1 MTLLPLS
8 GRFCTLLIL
17 SRRRAKSVRLKG
29 LADVPTP
36 GHGQGAGPGGDK
48 FLRSKDA
55 GNAGRGR
62 SAAASKRG
70 ERSSS
75 RALQPGSPEA
85 EHNAANQRRPD
96 NKKGDH
102 SRGRPS

>member
-1 MTLLPLS
+1 MTLLLVS

-17 SRRRAKSVRLKG
+17 SRRAKSVRLKG

-62 SAAASKRG
+62 SAAACKRG
-70 ERSSS
+70 ERSSAGPFS
-75 RALQPGSPEA
+75 LKAKRRRPE
-85 EHNAANQRRPD
+85 ESSLRREAANEVPPA
-96 NKKGDH
+96 
-102 SRGRPS
+102 PSA